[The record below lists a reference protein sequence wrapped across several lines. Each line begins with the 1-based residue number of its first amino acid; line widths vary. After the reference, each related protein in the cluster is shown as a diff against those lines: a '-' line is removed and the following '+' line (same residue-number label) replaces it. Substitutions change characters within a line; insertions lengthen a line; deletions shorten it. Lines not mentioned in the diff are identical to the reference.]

1 MIFVCWLC
9 IQCEY
14 LLNKMAF
21 AFNETQRT
29 GKFVR
34 NTEIWKHIL
43 VIRRIILLII
53 NHLRIPFFLRFYFR
67 IKCLQEVLFSDL
79 HWYLELRIC
88 ESNLCVQSL
97 LPPWVLYDS
106 LRSAHVVGL

>member
-1 MIFVCWLC
+1 MIFVYWLC

-21 AFNETQRT
+21 AFNETQKT

-34 NTEIWKHIL
+34 NTELCKDIL

-53 NHLRIPFFLRFYFR
+53 NHLKDTVFP
-67 IKCLQEVLFSDL
+67 EVLF
-79 HWYLELRIC
+79 
-88 ESNLCVQSL
+88 
-97 LPPWVLYDS
+97 
-106 LRSAHVVGL
+106 